1 MIELS
6 IDEKIKRSYDLSYD
20 FLLITGTFLIFGI
33 VTIMLNMY
41 FSGITFFI
49 FALFPFLMYVLVEI
63 NIIIKKTFKE
73 VIKK

>member
-6 IDEKIKRSYDLSYD
+6 IDEKIKRSNDLSYY

-33 VTIMLNMY
+33 VAIMLNMY
-41 FSGITFFI
+41 ISGITFFI
-49 FALFPFLMYVLVEI
+49 LALFPFLMYVLVEI

>member
-6 IDEKIKRSYDLSYD
+6 IDEKIKRSNDLSHYL
-20 FLLITGTFLIFGI
+20 LLITGTLLIFGE
-33 VTIMLNMY
+33 VAIMLNMY

-49 FALFPFLMYVLVEI
+49 LALFPFLMYVLVEI

>member
-6 IDEKIKRSYDLSYD
+6 IDEKIKRSNDLSYY

-33 VTIMLNMY
+33 VAIMLNMY

-49 FALFPFLMYVLVEI
+49 LALFPFLMYVLVEI

>member
-6 IDEKIKRSYDLSYD
+6 IDEKIKRSNDLSYY
-20 FLLITGTFLIFGI
+20 FLLFTGTFLIFGI
-33 VTIMLNMY
+33 VAIMLNMY
-41 FSGITFFI
+41 FTGITFFI
-49 FALFPFLMYVLVEI
+49 LALFPFLMYVLVEI

>member
-6 IDEKIKRSYDLSYD
+6 IDEKIKRINDLSYY
-20 FLLITGTFLIFGI
+20 FLLITGLLSIFGI
-33 VTIMLNMY
+33 VAIMLNMY

-49 FALFPFLMYVLVEI
+49 LALFPFLMYVLVEI

>member
-20 FLLITGTFLIFGI
+20 FLLITGAFIIFGI

-41 FSGITFFI
+41 FSGITFLI
-49 FALFPFLMYVLVEI
+49 LALFPFLMYVLVEI

>member
-6 IDEKIKRSYDLSYD
+6 IDEKIKRSNDLSYY
-20 FLLITGTFLIFGI
+20 FLLITGAFIIFGI
-33 VTIMLNMY
+33 VAIMLNMY
-41 FSGITFFI
+41 FSGITFLI
-49 FALFPFLMYVLVEI
+49 LALFPLMYVVVEI

>member
-6 IDEKIKRSYDLSYD
+6 IDEKIKRSNDLSYY
-20 FLLITGTFLIFGI
+20 FLLITGAFIIFGI
-33 VTIMLNMY
+33 VAIMLNMY
-41 FSGITFFI
+41 FLGITVFI
-49 FALFPFLMYVLVEI
+49 LALFPFLMYVLVEI

>member
-6 IDEKIKRSYDLSYD
+6 IDEKIKRSKDLSYY
-20 FLLITGTFLIFGI
+20 FLLLLGTFLIFGI
-33 VTIMLNMY
+33 VAIMLNMY
-41 FSGITFFI
+41 FSGITFLI
-49 FALFPFLMYVLVEI
+49 LALFPFLMYVLVEI

>member
-6 IDEKIKRSYDLSYD
+6 IDEKIKRSNDLSYY

-33 VTIMLNMY
+33 VAIMLNMY
-41 FSGITFFI
+41 FSGITFLI
-49 FALFPFLMYVLVEI
+49 LALFPFLMYVLVEI

>member
-6 IDEKIKRSYDLSYD
+6 IDEKIKRSNDLSYF
-20 FLLITGTFLIFGI
+20 FLLITGTFLIFGL

-49 FALFPFLMYVLVEI
+49 LALFSFIMYVVVEI

>member
-6 IDEKIKRSYDLSYD
+6 IDEKIKRSNDLSYY
-20 FLLITGTFLIFGI
+20 FLLITGIFLIFGI
-33 VTIMLNMY
+33 VAIMLNIY

-49 FALFPFLMYVLVEI
+49 LALFPFLMYVLVEI

>member
-6 IDEKIKRSYDLSYD
+6 IDEKIKRSNDLSYY

-33 VTIMLNMY
+33 VAIMLNMY
-41 FSGITFFI
+41 FSGII
-49 FALFPFLMYVLVEI
+49 FLILALFPFLMYVLVEI

>member
-33 VTIMLNMY
+33 VAIMLNMY

-49 FALFPFLMYVLVEI
+49 LALFPFLMYVLVEI